1 VTDGELIAVGRIGR
15 PHGVRGDAF
24 VEPWTDDPD
33 ERFAAGSVLTTDPAA
48 VGPLTVTGSTTS
60 GGKLVVHFDG
70 VDDRSAVEALR
81 GVRLLITATARPP
94 LDDPDDFYDTDLI
107 GLAAR
112 TVGGD
117 DLGPVRD
124 VLHAGGADYLVLE
137 RDGRELLVPFVKAIV
152 PTVDIAGGTVVIDP
166 PEGLFD
172 L

>member
-1 VTDGELIAVGRIGR
+1 VADELVAVGRIGR
-15 PHGVRGDAF
+15 PRGVRGATF

-33 ERFAAGSVLTTDPAA
+33 ERFAVGTVLVTDPAA
-48 VGPLTVTGSTTS
+48 AGPLTVAQLSTG
-60 GGKLVVHFDG
+60 GGKLVVHFES
-70 VDDRSAVEALR
+70 VQDRNAAEALR
-81 GVRLLITATARPP
+81 GVRLLIPAAARPE

-112 TVGGD
+112 TTDGA

-124 VLHAGGADYLVLE
+124 VLHAGGADYLVLDVAGE
-137 RDGRELLVPFVKAIV
+137 EKLVPFVRDIV
-152 PTVDIAGGTVVIDP
+152 PTVDVAGGAVVIDP